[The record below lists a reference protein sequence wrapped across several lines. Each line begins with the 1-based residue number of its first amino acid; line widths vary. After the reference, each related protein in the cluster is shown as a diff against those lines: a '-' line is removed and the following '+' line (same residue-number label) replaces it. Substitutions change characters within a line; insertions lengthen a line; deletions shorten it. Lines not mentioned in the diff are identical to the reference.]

1 MATSFIARTAFP
13 VLDSLPR
20 SYYLG
25 HHAAGLQKMRTL
37 LAQIDL
43 IIECRDYRVPLTS
56 HNPLFEDSLAGKERM
71 IVYTKK
77 DLGRTGKEE
86 DVRREA
92 LLRQWHHPSPVLFS
106 SHTAQKDTRSIL
118 SHIASS
124 HASRNNLTGSH
135 LMVVGMPNIG
145 KSSLINALRR
155 VGVNKGKAAQTGDQP
170 GVTRN
175 IAKSGVKIIDG
186 GTGDGGGGS
195 VYLVDTPGVFIPY
208 VPDAEAM
215 LKLAL
220 CGSVKD
226 TILPPTILADYL
238 LYHLNKHY
246 PKAYSDFSPPT
257 NDILALLSAIAI
269 RNGRLGKGAVP
280 DLEAAALWMV
290 QRWRDGR
297 FGAFVLDDVTE
308 EAVAKKLSG
317 DVEQGSLSQA
327 RKAVKEAARA
337 RNRAKVKQS
346 SAG

>member
-25 HHAAGLQKMRTL
+25 HHAAGLSKMRTL

-43 IIECRDYRVPLTS
+43 IVECRDYRVPLTS

-77 DLGRTGKEE
+77 DLGRTGNEE
-86 DVRREA
+86 DVRREV
-92 LLRQWHHPSPVLFS
+92 LLPQR
-106 SHTAQKDTRSIL
+106 DTRSIL

-124 HASRNNLTGSH
+124 HASRNNFTGSH

-246 PKAYSDFSPPT
+246 PKSYSDFSPPT

-317 DVEQGSLSQA
+317 DVGQGSLSQA
-327 RKAVKEAARA
+327 RKAVKEVARV